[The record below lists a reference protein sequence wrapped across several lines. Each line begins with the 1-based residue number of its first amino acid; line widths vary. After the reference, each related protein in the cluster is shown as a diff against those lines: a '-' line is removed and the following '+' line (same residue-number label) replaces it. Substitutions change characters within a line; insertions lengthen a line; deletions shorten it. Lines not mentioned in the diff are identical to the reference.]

1 MGILLPDLLLVSP
14 LFALGGRHS
23 SFKVNGFLRAA
34 SAQSSHARSTSS
46 EVDIHLGVGWEAF
59 VVRGAVSMTP
69 LPTVQMLS
77 TSVKWGFYPQSVDA

>member
-1 MGILLPDLLLVSP
+1 MGVLLPNLLLVSP

-23 SFKVNGFLRAA
+23 SFKVNGFLQAA

-59 VVRGAVSMTP
+59 GGGTVSMTP
-69 LPTVQMLS
+69 PPPTVQMLS